1 MLRHNKVVWSEGL
14 FISPQLF
21 QQQERYLESYIHQRL
36 LPLIPYFWGINRLE
50 IDHHALAIGKFT
62 LTQAGGIFQDGTP
75 FSTSSTAVLPDPIDI
90 TEEHVGQRL
99 YLAIP
104 LSNAHENEVIFTQQT
119 DSLARYQVKENDIA
133 DICMVKQAP
142 RLVQLAQ
149 LRLTILPEQA
159 LSAAWV
165 ALPIAK
171 VSALQPNK
179 QVDLDTH
186 CIPPLLHH
194 RAHPLLGQWLNNIAD
209 LMTLRADTLAAQI
222 TNVHQRSTNPS
233 EVSDYL
239 LLQIFNRY
247 TPLLQHYL
255 SESETDLPTLYR
267 LLITLLGEISTFIHT
282 KTRRPIQLDGYQ
294 HSDPYHSFSVVTKE
308 LYRLLNEVLVKSAQQ
323 ITIENRQ
330 HGVKLAVSSPAALQ
344 SYSSMVLA
352 ISADMPADALA
363 QQFAARSK
371 IGPTNRL
378 PELIRSHLPGLTL
391 TALPV
396 PPRQMPFNAGFV
408 YFELGCQ
415 GSLWEQT
422 VKYGGLAMHIA
433 GNFPGLQVE
442 LWGIHDKSA

>member
-21 QQQERYLESYIHQRL
+21 QQQERYMESYIHQRL
-36 LPLIPYFWGINRLE
+36 LPLSQFFWGINRLE
-50 IDHHALAIGKFT
+50 IDQHALALGKFA
-62 LTQAGGIFQDGTP
+62 LTQASGIFQDGTP
-75 FSTSSTAVLPDPIDI
+75 FATPSTALLPDPIEI
-90 TEEHVGQRL
+90 TAEHVGQRL
-99 YLAIP
+99 FLAIP
-104 LSNAHENEVIFTQQT
+104 LSNAHENDIIFTQQT
-119 DSLARYQVKENDIA
+119 DSLARYQVKETEIA
-133 DICMVKQAP
+133 DACMVKQAP
-142 RLVQLAQ
+142 RLLQLAQ

-159 LSAAWV
+159 LSGAWI
-165 ALPIAK
+165 ALPIAR
-171 VSALQPNK
+171 VTALQANQ
-179 QVDLDTH
+179 QVDLDAQ

-194 RAHPLLGQWLNNIAD
+194 RGHPLVGKWLNNIAD

-255 SESETDLPTLYR
+255 SETETDLPTLYR
-267 LLITLLGEISTFIHT
+267 LLMTLLGEISTFINT
-282 KTRRPIQLDGYQ
+282 KTRRPVKLDGYQ
-294 HSDPYHSFSVVTKE
+294 HSDPYHSFSVLTKA

-352 ISADMPADALA
+352 VSADMPAETLA

-378 PELIRSHLPGLTL
+378 PELIRAHLPGLTL

-408 YFELGCQ
+408 YFELGSQ
-415 GSLWEQT
+415 GPLWEQI

-442 LWGIHDKSA
+442 LWGIHEKSA